1 MAAQHGLEA
10 HSHGNVPI
18 QTRSERPRS
27 TSVSDFPELS
37 NRQEIWRYV
46 PLDKLRGL
54 DKEVMGELSESE
66 VTTELASGTSM
77 RWLTPPIRWLV
88 LLVFPR
94 KESLLQLGLMPQR
107 RW

>member
-66 VTTELASGTSM
+66 VTAELAS
-77 RWLTPPIRWLV
+77 
-88 LLVFPR
+88 
-94 KESLLQLGLMPQR
+94 
-107 RW
+107 

>member
-54 DKEVMGELSESE
+54 DKEVMGELTESE
-66 VTTELASGTSM
+66 VTAELASGTSM
-77 RWLTPPIRWLV
+77 RWVDSTDPLV
-88 LLVFPR
+88 G
-94 KESLLQLGLMPQR
+94 SAGLPEER
-107 RW
+107 VAAAA